1 MSNLTGFRMK
11 MLMQV
16 LTLMMTVMFAV
27 VSGSGVGFA
36 RHLKRDAVEGECGI
50 GHFGG
55 ILKSI
60 SQWCL
65 DLC

>member
-1 MSNLTGFRMK
+1 MK

-16 LTLMMTVMFAV
+16 LTLMMTVMVAV

-36 RHLKRDAVEGECGI
+36 RHFKRDAVEGECGI

-55 ILKSI
+55 IFKSI
-60 SQWCL
+60 YPSGVVTYVSF
-65 DLC
+65 DD